1 MLWFEVKGG
10 LKAGKKLMD
19 NIKLWSLAEN
29 LGSVES
35 LITHPVTMT
44 HADVEPAERAR
55 VGIIDGLVRAS
66 VGLEDTDDL
75 IDALASRARPGLDA
89 MSDFLKFDT
98 LSLHAG
104 QTVDP
109 VFGAR
114 AAPIYQTTSYVFPD
128 TDTAS
133 SIFNLERGGHAYSRI
148 TNPTVGVLEQRIAA
162 LEGGSAAVC
171 TSSGMAATFCA
182 ITAILSQ
189 GDHIVASTQMY
200 GGNISLMKNTLP
212 RFGITTTFVDPTDI
226 DAFRDAIQD
235 NTKLIYGELIGN
247 PGLDILDLEA
257 IAKIGAEHHIPF
269 MVDATFNTPYL
280 CRCLDYGANMTIHS
294 VTKWMG
300 GHGTAIGGVVVDG
313 GNFDWGATD
322 KYPTITAPYAPFSG
336 INFWEEFGPSAFAT
350 RIRAEAM
357 RDIGPSMA
365 PMNAFLLLQGIET
378 LSLRM
383 DRHLSNTAA
392 MLEFLQ
398 STSRSSGS
406 ITRACRSTRS
416 HALATE
422 IPAQGCR
429 LDRQFRRQGWPRCRQ
444 GFHRKHRTR
453 IASCEC
459 RRRQDAG
466 HSSGH
471 DHAFAHRCRGTACS
485 GHNRRHDAPVGRARR
500 HRRTSRQISNS
511 AFVPQNEL
519 SKA

>member
-1 MLWFEVKGG
+1 
-10 LKAGKKLMD
+10 
-19 NIKLWSLAEN
+19 
-29 LGSVES
+29 
-35 LITHPVTMT
+35 
-44 HADVEPAERAR
+44 
-55 VGIIDGLVRAS
+55 
-66 VGLEDTDDL
+66 
-75 IDALASRARPGLDA
+75 

-148 TNPTVGVLEQRIAA
+148 TNPTVSVLEQRIAA

-171 TSSGMAATFCA
+171 TASGMAATFCA

-212 RFGITTTFVDPTDI
+212 RFGITATFFDPTDTN
-226 DAFRDAIQD
+226 ACRNAIQD

-336 INFWEEFGPSAFAT
+336 INLWEEFGPSAFAT

-398 STSRSSGS
+398 NHEQVSWVNHPDLPKH
-406 ITRACRSTRS
+406 RS
-416 HALATE
+416 HALAKKYLPKGAGS
-422 IPAQGCR
+422 IISFGVKGGR
-429 LDRQFRRQGWPRCRQ
+429 
-444 GFHRKHRTR
+444 
-453 IASCEC
+453 
-459 RRRQDAG
+459 DAG
-466 HSSGH
+466 KAFIENTELASHLANVGDAKTLVIHPATTTHS
-471 DHAFAHRCRGTACS
+471 RI
-485 GHNRRHDAPVGRARR
+485 DAAALVAAGITQDMVRLSVGLEDIADIKADFETGLRAAKRL
-500 HRRTSRQISNS
+500 
-511 AFVPQNEL
+511 A
-519 SKA
+519 KG